1 VLLSEPLKT
10 KLEYY
15 GISPWEIEVLYGFL
29 NPRFTVLQEEIENN
43 DENFVS
49 FLGIDIPLEFNEAF
63 FKWFDFKRWE
73 QVKDV
78 LKEYKRRRGRR
89 NALKIR
95 INFAGNPKIVFTVDV
110 VDRQWFNNA
119 VEKMDFVIELLQHHL
134 DPKKLPPRVR
144 EINYK
149 FDVESVRWRLDI
161 AKSKDKEYQFRG
173 DNWKEIQKEIN

>member
-1 VLLSEPLKT
+1 MLLSEPLKT

-29 NPRFTVLQEEIENN
+29 NPRFTVLQKEIENN

-49 FLGIDIPLEFNEAF
+49 FLDIDIPLEFNEAF

>member
-1 VLLSEPLKT
+1 MLLSEPLKT

-49 FLGIDIPLEFNEAF
+49 FLDIDIPLEFNEAF
-63 FKWFDFKRWE
+63 SKWFDFKRWE

-173 DNWKEIQKEIN
+173 DVWKEIQKEIN